1 MKTRQRLEII
11 PRVVDTNQR
20 RIILNVGGRKHET
33 YLSTVRNYPD
43 TRLYWVVENVT
54 KAIDYDS
61 EKIEVFFD
69 RHPGIFEQVL
79 NYYRTGKL
87 HCPHDVC
94 GPLFEEELAYWGI
107 DEKEMEHCCWT
118 SYSQHR
124 DAEQNLKSFNVH
136 EDDLDQDTDLEN
148 DRLGDTTPARD
159 CGRFTWWTKY
169 QPKIWP
175 ILEDPHSSKA
185 AKIFSIISVTLIML
199 SVGTS
204 CALTLPQFSKN
215 ATEANG
221 SSAQEKDST
230 TSAIFKTI
238 DYFCG
243 IWFTLELL
251 LRIIFCPRRR
261 VFFRQLNNWI
271 DILSVLPFYLRLFDP
286 DGGDLADA
294 LLMIRLLR
302 LYRFFRLLYGLQIL
316 LHTLKASSYE
326 LGLLLLILLIPVIL
340 FSSIIYYIEHT
351 MEGPGLHTKFRSIPE
366 SFWWSLITMTTV
378 GYGDMVPLTWM
389 GKIIG
394 GACAICGLLV
404 VALPISI
411 IGSNFNLY
419 YAHAQARLKLP
430 RKRNKVLLS
439 SITSDFSNRSNASG
453 PRRRG
458 LRMRSRMALE
468 AEEGDSLVPSTRN
481 SGPYRLNS
489 LPNNNSCEAKRN
501 SRTWSLPTSNCSDH
515 ALSYDAK
522 TSPTGSRG
530 NRERQF
536 SRNERITKLGDLPE
550 KDETEDNDNSAYH
563 GKNSEP
569 HSNTNNN
576 SRNSL
581 NVPGVTKGSL
591 ADRLPLWIAENSRT
605 PRVRSFSVPSNTQRP
620 LRSTPPPRKT
630 QSQSTNICKRCSL
643 PRETP
648 NDYEDDNSK
657 SLSGAVCCCSEK
669 RAISGDTNNST
680 YTILI
685 PGVDEGVQVSME
697 SIPLWSRELPFHG
710 GGSPIQL
717 NMAPRLRRTVEDS
730 DPENL
735 PEQDEQGTVI
745 SELGSEHNGE
755 ETSNSPLLLINTPT
769 EQSNLR
775 DNETTI

>member
-1 MKTRQRLEII
+1 
-11 PRVVDTNQR
+11 
-20 RIILNVGGRKHET
+20 
-33 YLSTVRNYPD
+33 
-43 TRLYWVVENVT
+43 
-54 KAIDYDS
+54 
-61 EKIEVFFD
+61 
-69 RHPGIFEQVL
+69 
-79 NYYRTGKL
+79 
-87 HCPHDVC
+87 
-94 GPLFEEELAYWGI
+94 
-107 DEKEMEHCCWT
+107 
-118 SYSQHR
+118 
-124 DAEQNLKSFNVH
+124 
-136 EDDLDQDTDLEN
+136 
-148 DRLGDTTPARD
+148 
-159 CGRFTWWTKY
+159 
-169 QPKIWP
+169 
-175 ILEDPHSSKA
+175 
-185 AKIFSIISVTLIML
+185 ML

-204 CALTLPQFSKN
+204 CALTLPQFSN
-215 ATEANG
+215 AREANG
-221 SSAQEKDST
+221 SSAPARDST
-230 TSAIFKTI
+230 TDAIFKTI

-251 LRIIFCPRRR
+251 LRIVFCPRRR
-261 VFFRQLNNWI
+261 VFFRQLTNWI
-271 DILSVLPFYLRLFDP
+271 DILSVLPFYLRLFHP
-286 DGGDLADA
+286 DGGALADA

-302 LYRFFRLLYGLQIL
+302 LFRFFRLLYGLQIL

-340 FSSIIYYIEHT
+340 FSSIIYYIERT
-351 MEGPGLHTKFRSIPE
+351 MEGLHTKFRSIPE

-378 GYGDMVPLTWM
+378 GYGDMVPLTWL

-458 LRMRSRMALE
+458 LRMRSHVALE
-468 AEEGDSLVPSTRN
+468 AEEAGSIVPSTRN

-489 LPNNNSCEAKRN
+489 LPNKNSCETKRN
-501 SRTWSLPTSNCSDH
+501 SRTWSLPSSKSDH
-515 ALSYDAK
+515 ALSYDVK

-536 SRNERITKLGDLPE
+536 TKLGDLPE
-550 KDETEDNDNSAYH
+550 KDETEDNDNFANH
-563 GKNSEP
+563 GKNFEP
-569 HSNTNNN
+569 YSNMNNN

-581 NVPGVTKGSL
+581 NVPGVTKGST
-591 ADRLPLWIAENSRT
+591 ADRLPLWIAENGRT

-630 QSQSTNICKRCSL
+630 QSQSTNICQRCSL
-643 PRETP
+643 PRETL
-648 NDYEDDNSK
+648 NDYEDENSK
-657 SLSGAVCCCSEK
+657 SLSGDTCCCREK
-669 RAISGDTNNST
+669 RTISGDCNNST
-680 YTILI
+680 YTLFI

-697 SIPLWSRELPFHG
+697 SIPSWSRELPFHG

-717 NMAPRLRRTVEDS
+717 NVVPRLRRTVPGEDS
-730 DPENL
+730 DPENV
-735 PEQDEQGTVI
+735 PEQDEQGTVT
-745 SELGSEHNGE
+745 SELGTEHDGE
-755 ETSNSPLLLINTPT
+755 ETSNAPLLLIDTPT

-775 DNETTI
+775 DKETTI